1 MDVMKGPDII
11 MNESTNRFELM
22 YNDDIAY
29 IDYRWYNKTLILL
42 YIFVPVPFRGKSL
55 STKLI
60 EYALHYAKEQN
71 VKIKVFC
78 PYISKYIRMHPEY
91 QELLEH

>member
-1 MDVMKGPDII
+1 MDVMKDTDIK
-11 MNESTNRFELM
+11 MNETTNRFELI
-22 YNDDIAY
+22 YNEDIAY

-42 YIFVPVPFRGKSL
+42 YIFVPVQFRGKGL

-60 EYALHYAKEQN
+60 EYALQYAKEQG

-91 QELLEH
+91 EELLEH

>member
-1 MDVMKGPDII
+1 MDVNKESEIR
-11 MNESTNRFELM
+11 MNETTHRFELT

-42 YIFVPVPFRGKSL
+42 YIFVPVQFRGKSL

-60 EYALHYAKEQN
+60 EYALHYAREN
-71 VKIKVFC
+71 GVKIKVFC
-78 PYISKYIRMHPEY
+78 PYISKYIRMHP
-91 QELLEH
+91 QHQDLLEQ